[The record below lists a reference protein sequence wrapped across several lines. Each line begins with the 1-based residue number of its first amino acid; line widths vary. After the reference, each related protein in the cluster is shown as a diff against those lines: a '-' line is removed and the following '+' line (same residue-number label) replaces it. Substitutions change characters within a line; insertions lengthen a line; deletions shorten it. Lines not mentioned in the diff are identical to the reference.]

1 MKISVRI
8 VLFTLLLLSVPG
20 ICISDTLYLKDGR
33 TIQSDTIWEEDG
45 YYMYT
50 AYGATVGISKE
61 KVSKVDYSRQNNQSN
76 SFQFDI
82 WPFGTTVAESINIA
96 ERHNVPLHKSGII
109 TINKGFHPQV
119 RKYSD
124 ATHFYY
130 NTNLLGHF
138 SKVELYFTPVS
149 KKLHSVKIQW
159 PNQKTK
165 DSKLANEIISMISE
179 KHGKPERHGK
189 RRLFYS
195 DTEWITQDGN
205 QIQMS
210 VSSTAMVIF
219 LSYLHTNLRQLDYE
233 ETENLKLQK
242 IKSGAARDKN
252 KF

>member
-1 MKISVRI
+1 MQISSRI
-8 VLFTLLLLSVPG
+8 LLFILFLLSAPG
-20 ICISDTLYLKDGR
+20 FCFSDTLHLKDGR
-33 TIQSDTIWEEDG
+33 KIQADTIWEEDG

-50 AYGATVGISKE
+50 AHGATVGIPKE
-61 KVSKVDYSRQNNQSN
+61 KVSKVDYSRQSNKNN

-96 ERHNVPLHKSGII
+96 ERRNIPLHKSGII

-124 ATHFYY
+124 AIHFYY

-149 KKLHSVKIQW
+149 KRLHTVNIQW

-165 DSKLANEIISMISE
+165 DPKLANEIISMISE
-179 KHGKPERHGK
+179 KHGKPKSHGK

-205 QIQMS
+205 RIVMS
-210 VSSTAMVIF
+210 ISSTAIF
-219 LSYLHTNLRQLDYE
+219 LNYLHTNLRQLDYE

-242 IKSGAARDKN
+242 IKKGAARDKN

>member
-1 MKISVRI
+1 MQIFSKFLLCT
-8 VLFTLLLLSVPG
+8 LFLLSVPG
-20 ICISDTLYLKDGR
+20 ICFSDTLYLKDGR
-33 TIQSDTIWEEDG
+33 TIQADTIWEENG
-45 YYMYT
+45 YYMY
-50 AYGATVGISKE
+50 AVYGATVGISKE
-61 KVSKVDYSRQNNQSN
+61 KVSRVDYSRQINQNN

-96 ERHNVPLHKSGII
+96 ERHNIPLHKSGVI

-124 ATHFYY
+124 AIHFYY
-130 NTNLLGHF
+130 NTNLLGDF

-149 KKLHSVKIQW
+149 KRLHTVKIHW
-159 PNQKTK
+159 PNQKTE
-165 DSKLANEIISMISE
+165 DTKLANEIVSMISE
-179 KHGKPERHGK
+179 KHGKPKRHGK

-205 QIQMS
+205 RIVMS
-210 VSSTAMVIF
+210 ISSTAIF

-242 IKSGAARDKN
+242 IKKGAARDKN